1 MGARSAGGAGAVV
14 VKQTLIALDQLINA
28 IFAGWADETISA
40 RAYRLHAKKTRWHVT
55 MHVIDAVF
63 FWQTR
68 HCMQSY
74 VAEQKRRHLPPEY
87 RDDIE
92 DALRD

>member
-1 MGARSAGGAGAVV
+1 MGAGSTGSVGVV
-14 VKQTLIALDQLINA
+14 MLQTLIALDQLINA
-28 IFAGWADETISA
+28 IFGGWADETISA
-40 RAYRLHAKKTRWHVT
+40 RAYRRQAKKTRWYVT

-74 VAEQKRRHLPPEY
+74 VAEQTRRHLPPEY

-92 DALRD
+92 EALRD